1 MFPKDV
7 TGIKKSFLV
16 SIFIQAER
24 VDVNEHSIAVSLQ
37 GKLSGFLVI
46 DKYCE
51 VNLLAEPIIFIAPVL
66 IVILKLDVA

>member
-16 SIFIQAER
+16 SILIQAER